1 MIYVNSAHVECESWS
16 DTGNN
21 RGEWNHFKIRQYP
34 SNMPGKQEIKE
45 IHKTVILDTAHILR
59 KVLMYK
65 YETYFKGK
73 ITWNVSQI
81 VNTELLQHYVP

>member
-1 MIYVNSAHVECESWS
+1 
-16 DTGNN
+16 
-21 RGEWNHFKIRQYP
+21 
-34 SNMPGKQEIKE
+34 MPGKQEIKE